1 MVRIDLEG
9 GKYSVIHN
17 NGTELLALRYGEPWR
32 NCCGDGLILALVQ
45 EIETL
50 REQIATVKPAVC
62 ETCLPVE
69 RK

>member
-1 MVRIDLEG
+1 MTRIDLGG

-50 REQIATVKPAVC
+50 REQIATVKPTGQKGEVS
-62 ETCLPVE
+62 
-69 RK
+69 